1 MTAAK
6 RPAPVGLLEQFNDL
20 APKIHAGICLKSG
33 MHASPGGE
41 GWLQGNFDILL
52 ENVFNKCAAFQLL
65 APLSQEH
72 TVAKGK
78 CSQWIKQKM
87 RNLNKRFQTQ
97 CVSPANCRQDVL
109 GEAELCTACAPKVTA
124 NITAMLQFD
133 RFIAGNPQCTGLRVT
148 TPEESNV
155 LRARFPGPWQQAVDA
170 VAGGPPGAF
179 HPAVANQQ
187 PHTVAAAAC
196 GRVATHAP
204 QVAADPA
211 GAGVAVHAPPG
222 GVRTAGTMQA
232 PQVAADPADGGVAA
246 HAPPGGV
253 RTAGTIQ
260 PPQVAADPAG
270 GGVAAHAPPGG
281 VRTAGTIQPPQVAA
295 DPAGGG
301 VAAHAPPGGVRTA
314 GTMHAPQ
321 VAADPAGAGVAAH
334 APPGGVR
341 TAGTIQPP
349 QVAAD
354 VQDNFLADI
363 GVWVKYLSECP
374 WVTYD
379 PAARIFSDDTN
390 HMTQSQLPE
399 SHAIWVGEVCDALN
413 LLRPFLTMV
422 PVPPAQGR
430 RPQGAHTTQP
440 RTQESRPAQ
449 APEQPTHLKINQAAA
464 PAPGALPTPEEA
476 VSPLPTIMTEA
487 AFRSSLD
494 EQSEEDEEVVAPQ
507 QAQEV
512 RRSPRTSVTS
522 PPSLEKQRAGNIA
535 RNIAMMRG
543 VMEAKG
549 ALFTVGDTT
558 PEAALA
564 LLQTVTDAR
573 LKDHLKALK
582 GTGKKVSLTMKGSLF
597 TLQQPATFAGYA
609 ALSKKSLDA
618 LNTPLTNELRRRVN
632 SNPELRALVPVAT
645 PKSTAAEP
653 RKSKRNEGPPA
664 AGSNKRKKQACPADA
679 RQVTVSGATMAEL
692 LPISRKGAFHRAV
705 SGGVEWLV
713 AAGKAEKLT
722 QSAVKILSGRM
733 KTQLWETT
741 TYGEEYSVEH
751 ASGTWSGAIGKTVH
765 RITVEEWSEVHDY
778 YCTAV
783 ASDNGANLQVKLPA
797 VLLDFAIFHAEFD
810 AHAFNSAIIPKFGE
824 CRVPDVHICEKGL
837 LWRTSTGEEMCMSN
851 LPKLLSMRDT
861 VPPGLQVDGNAE
873 PRPAGEWGTPPAGSS
888 HAWVVTCRCLQ

>member
-1 MTAAK
+1 MAK

-20 APKIHAGICLKSG
+20 ATKIHAGICPKSG

-52 ENVFNKCAAFQLL
+52 DNVFNKCVAFQQL

-78 CSQWIKQKM
+78 CSQWIKQKL
-87 RNLNKRFQTQ
+87 RNLNKKFQTQ
-97 CVSPANCRQDVL
+97 CVSPENCRQNVL

-124 NITAMLQFD
+124 NITAMLHFD

-187 PHTVAAAAC
+187 PHTGAAAAC

-211 GAGVAVHAPPG
+211 G
-222 GVRTAGTMQA
+222 
-232 PQVAADPADGGVAA
+232 GGVAA
-246 HAPPGGV
+246 HAPRPGWSSPCGYDSG
-253 RTAGTIQ
+253 TAGTIQ

-314 GTMHAPQ
+314 GTIQAPQ
-321 VAADPAGAGVAAH
+321 VAADPSGGGVAAH

-374 WVTYD
+374 WVTFD
-379 PAARIFSDDTN
+379 PATRIFSDDTN
-390 HMTQSQLPE
+390 HMTHSQLPE
-399 SHAIWVGEVCDALN
+399 CHAIWVGEVCRALN

-422 PVPPAQGR
+422 PVAPAQGR

-449 APEQPTHLKINQAAA
+449 APEQPTRFKINQAAA

-494 EQSEEDEEVVAPQ
+494 EQSEEEEEVVDPQ

-512 RRSPRTSVTS
+512 RRSPRTTVTS
-522 PPSLEKQRAGNIA
+522 PPSLEKRRAINIA
-535 RNIAMMRG
+535 RNMAQMKC
-543 VMEAKG
+543 VMDAKG
-549 ALFTVGDTT
+549 ALFQVGDTT

-564 LLQTVTDAR
+564 LLQTVTDER
-573 LKDHLKALK
+573 LKDHITALQE
-582 GTGKKVSLTMKGSLF
+582 TGKKVSLTMKGSLF

-618 LNTPLTNELRRRVN
+618 LNTPLTNELKRRVQN
-632 SNPELRALVPVAT
+632 NPELRALLPAAA

-664 AGSNKRKKQACPADA
+664 AGSNKRKK
-679 RQVTVSGATMAEL
+679 
-692 LPISRKGAFHRAV
+692 
-705 SGGVEWLV
+705 
-713 AAGKAEKLT
+713 
-722 QSAVKILSGRM
+722 
-733 KTQLWETT
+733 
-741 TYGEEYSVEH
+741 
-751 ASGTWSGAIGKTVH
+751 
-765 RITVEEWSEVHDY
+765 
-778 YCTAV
+778 
-783 ASDNGANLQVKLPA
+783 
-797 VLLDFAIFHAEFD
+797 
-810 AHAFNSAIIPKFGE
+810 
-824 CRVPDVHICEKGL
+824 
-837 LWRTSTGEEMCMSN
+837 
-851 LPKLLSMRDT
+851 
-861 VPPGLQVDGNAE
+861 PGLPG
-873 PRPAGEWGTPPAGSS
+873 
-888 HAWVVTCRCLQ
+888 